1 MSTDPMSRRGPMKA
15 KQDAVAAE
23 RIDALMRDTK
33 YDRLRSPRMRQVLA
47 VALLAAIGAVA
58 LSFWLGHSLIATLI
72 LIVGVGLWMLLRVAV
87 RTIADLPDEYLDE
100 RLAQVRDRS
109 YLESYRLFATVAIV
123 VPMVG
128 MLWFIISGSAPDAV
142 DLTVTIDQF
151 QAVFWLFLGLSLSL
165 PSIVLALRESDI

>member
-1 MSTDPMSRRGPMKA
+1 MSTDPMSRQGRMKA

-109 YLESYRLFATVAIV
+109 YLESYRVFATVAIV

>member
-1 MSTDPMSRRGPMKA
+1 MRG
-15 KQDAVAAE
+15 
-23 RIDALMRDTK
+23 
-33 YDRLRSPRMRQVLA
+33 QVL
-47 VALLAAIGAVA
+47 G
-58 LSFWLGHSLIATLI
+58 
-72 LIVGVGLWMLLRVAV
+72 LLRVAV

-109 YLESYRLFATVAIV
+109 YLESYRVFATVAIV

>member
-1 MSTDPMSRRGPMKA
+1 MSTDPISRRDRMKA
-15 KQDAVAAE
+15 KHDAAAAE

-47 VALLAAIGAVA
+47 VALLAAIGAVTV
-58 LSFWLGHSLIATLI
+58 SFWMGHTLIATLI
-72 LIVGVGLWMLLRVAV
+72 LLLGVSLWMLLRVAV

-109 YLESYRLFATVAIV
+109 YLESYRVFAIVAIL

-128 MLWFIISGSAPDAV
+128 MLWFIGTGSAPDGV
-142 DLTVTIDQF
+142 DFTVRFDQF
-151 QAVFWLFLGLSLSL
+151 QAVLWLFLGLSLSL
-165 PSIVLALRESDI
+165 PSVFVALRESDI

>member
-1 MSTDPMSRRGPMKA
+1 MSTDPMSRRGRMKA

-109 YLESYRLFATVAIV
+109 YLESYRVFATVAIV

>member
-1 MSTDPMSRRGPMKA
+1 MSTDPMSRRGRMKA

-100 RLAQVRDRS
+100 RLAQIRDRS
-109 YLESYRLFATVAIV
+109 YLESYRVFATVAIV

-165 PSIVLALRESDI
+165 PSIVVALRESDI

>member
-1 MSTDPMSRRGPMKA
+1 MSTDPMSRRGRMKA

-72 LIVGVGLWMLLRVAV
+72 LIAGVGLWMLLRVAV

-109 YLESYRLFATVAIV
+109 YLESYRVFATVAIV

-142 DLTVTIDQF
+142 DLTDTIDQF

-165 PSIVLALRESDI
+165 PSIVVALRESDI